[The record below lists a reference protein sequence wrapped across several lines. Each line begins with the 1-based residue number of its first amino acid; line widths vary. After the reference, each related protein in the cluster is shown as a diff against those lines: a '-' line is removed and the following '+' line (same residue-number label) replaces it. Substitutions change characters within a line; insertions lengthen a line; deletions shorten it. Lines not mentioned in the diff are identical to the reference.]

1 MHSLGAKTELM
12 LRYWLEQLSKK
23 RWADMGAPLSR
34 EAVWRTL
41 TGSLLVMAVCVTVWQ
56 ITTPSTEVI
65 TLSLTSDNETVR
77 AIFKH
82 VQRNADGSIDFLFN
96 VPRDEPPTVQPDTS
110 TARPVVRLSYPL
122 TLDSPYL
129 INSVNLCPPGWP
141 IDYIIVVHSAIFNY
155 PRRRIIRETYGSARL
170 FGLVTQRVVFLL
182 GQTGSLA
189 DTRLIQ
195 EEAMTHKDIVQGRFL
210 DSYHNLTHKG
220 VLGYRWVSEHCP
232 QAKFVI
238 KIDDDVFLNPFK
250 LVQEVLPRYQ
260 NKSRQIA
267 CHVRRIGASVVVR
280 GKGKWVVHE
289 DEFRGQRAYP
299 FEYCNGYFVIL
310 TGDLIRPLFRAARIN
325 PFFWIDDVYLFGILP
340 ATVGGTTFSDL
351 RPQLTLS
358 FNVAKPC
365 FVKDGAKC
373 RYLAVSQWR
382 ADEPETLWY
391 LLLSNITKTV
401 KRELIVHPK
410 F

>member
-1 MHSLGAKTELM
+1 MYSLDAKTEFMPRNL
-12 LRYWLEQLSKK
+12 KK
-23 RWADMGAPLSR
+23 LLGKIGAHLNRS
-34 EAVWRTL
+34 AVWRGL
-41 TGSLLVMAVCVTVWQ
+41 TGSLLLMAVCVTVWQ
-56 ITTPSTEVI
+56 IATPSTEVI
-65 TLSLTSDNETVR
+65 TLSLTSGNETVR

-82 VQRNADGSIDFLFN
+82 VQQNADGSIDFLFN
-96 VPRDEPPTVQPDTS
+96 VPRDEPPTMQPDTS

-189 DTRLIQ
+189 ATTLIQ

-238 KIDDDVFLNPFK
+238 KIDDDVFINPFK
-250 LVQEVLPRYQ
+250 LIQEVLPLYK
-260 NKSRQIA
+260 NKSRHIA
-267 CHVRRIGASVVVR
+267 CHLRPNGTSIILRGA
-280 GKGKWVVHE
+280 GKWMVEE
-289 DEFRGQRAYP
+289 DEFRGHKYYP
-299 FEYCNGYFVIL
+299 FDYCNGYFVII
-310 TGDLIRPLFRAARIN
+310 TSDLIRPMLKAARIN

-340 ATVGGTTFSDL
+340 ATVGGTTFIDL
-351 RPQLTLS
+351 LPQLSLQLG
-358 FNVAKPC
+358 VAKDC
-365 FVKDGAKC
+365 FEKNGANCKF
-373 RYLAVSQWR
+373 LAVSEWPR
-382 ADEPETLWY
+382 EEPDTLWY
-391 LLLSNITKTV
+391 LVLSNLTATV
-401 KRELIVHPK
+401 MRELNVFPK
-410 F
+410 L